1 MEKSMKMSFHVEH
14 CLKSV
19 KSLNENGD
27 YYEQSTQ
34 TCQRDHEMEGYTD
47 HRREILFDENKM
59 EKIMS
64 EWFQQYQEN
73 RFVWPN
79 KEATFLVMKK

>member
-1 MEKSMKMSFHVEH
+1 
-14 CLKSV
+14 
-19 KSLNENGD
+19 
-27 YYEQSTQ
+27 
-34 TCQRDHEMEGYTD
+34 MEGYTD